1 MRLILASFGL
11 LLLGAGASQAAS
23 SSFQRSCDD
32 IGIEVAGGDV
42 FLVAQCRDRAG
53 RYRPADLR
61 LFGYQN
67 DDGYLV
73 RNGHGNSSFQRSC
86 DQYWLDVRNRS
97 VMLNGN
103 CRTRNGR
110 YRETRIEL
118 QDIRNDDGRLVGN

>member
-1 MRLILASFGL
+1 MRPIPASFGL

-86 DQYWLDVRNRS
+86 DQYRLDVRNRS

-110 YRETRIEL
+110 YRESRIEL

>member
-1 MRLILASFGL
+1 MRLIPASFGL

-86 DQYWLDVRNRS
+86 DQYRLDVRNRS

-110 YRETRIEL
+110 YRESRIEL